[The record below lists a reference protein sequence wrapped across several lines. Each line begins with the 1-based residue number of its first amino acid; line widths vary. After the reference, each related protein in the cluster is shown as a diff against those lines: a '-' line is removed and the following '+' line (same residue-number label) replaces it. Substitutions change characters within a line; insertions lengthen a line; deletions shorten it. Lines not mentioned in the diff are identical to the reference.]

1 MRNDREINPDVLG
14 YIFEKYINQKQMGAY
29 YTKEDITEYI
39 SKNTVIPYIFEA
51 AEQNCM
57 IAFKADGP
65 IWSLLR
71 ENPGAA
77 GAATRSVVY
86 LIRTPRAGS
95 IGLRQEIQKAV
106 ASVNPNLPVADVKT
120 LQAVYE
126 RSLARTS
133 FTLVLLA
140 IAGGMALLLGVVGL
154 YGVISYSVARRTREV
169 GIRLALGARRQNV
182 TKMFV
187 RQGLALS
194 GIGAICGLAA
204 ALGLTQLMRS
214 LLFEVSAADP
224 LTYAGASAALVLAA
238 AIGSYI
244 PARRAT
250 RVDPMEALRAE

>member
-1 MRNDREINPDVLG
+1 MARELWKDPGKALGKRIRPMSIGDWREIIGVVADLRDDG
-14 YIFEKYINQKQMGAY
+14 IDQKAPSIVY
-29 YTKEDITEYI
+29 W
-39 SKNTVIPYIFEA
+39 P
-51 AEQNCM
+51 
-57 IAFKADGP
+57 
-65 IWSLLR
+65 LLR
-71 ENPGAA
+71 ENPGTA
-77 GAATRSVVY
+77 GTATRSVVY
-86 LIRTPRAGS
+86 LVRTPRAGS
-95 IGLRQEIQKAV
+95 TGLRREIQQAV
-106 ASVNPNLPVADVKT
+106 ASVNPSLPMANVRT

-140 IAGGMALLLGVVGL
+140 IAGSMALILGVVGL
-154 YGVISYSVARRTREV
+154 YGVISYSVAGRTREV
-169 GIRLALGARRQNV
+169 GIRLALGARRESV
-182 TKMFV
+182 TRMFV

-204 ALGLTQLMRS
+204 ALGLTRLMRS
-214 LLFEVSAADP
+214 LLFEVSPADP

>member
-1 MRNDREINPDVLG
+1 M
-14 YIFEKYINQKQMGAY
+14 
-29 YTKEDITEYI
+29 
-39 SKNTVIPYIFEA
+39 
-51 AEQNCM
+51 
-57 IAFKADGP
+57 
-65 IWSLLR
+65 
-71 ENPGAA
+71 
-77 GAATRSVVY
+77 Y

-95 IGLRQEIQKAV
+95 IGLRQEIQQAV

-120 LQAVYE
+120 LEAVYK

-140 IAGGMALLLGVVGL
+140 IAGSMALLLGVVGL

-182 TKMFV
+182 TRMFV

-194 GIGAICGLAA
+194 SIGAICGLAA
-204 ALGLTQLMRS
+204 ALGLTRLMRS

-238 AIGSYI
+238 TIGSYI